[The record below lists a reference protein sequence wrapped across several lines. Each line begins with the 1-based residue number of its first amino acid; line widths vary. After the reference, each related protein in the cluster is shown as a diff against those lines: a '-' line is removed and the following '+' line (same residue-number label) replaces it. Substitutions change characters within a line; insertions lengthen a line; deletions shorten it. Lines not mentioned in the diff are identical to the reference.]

1 MARTAHTFWQRTT
14 ANLRRLAR
22 ARSGVAAVEFAMI
35 MPVVLG
41 LGMFGTETAWLVLAT
56 MQVGEVAVQVAD
68 NGSRIGDTSTLQNR
82 KIYESDIN
90 DVLLGADLNGGSML
104 HILQHGRIII
114 SSLEVVSGTTGT
126 QYIHW
131 QRCKG
136 AKNWTSSYGVAG
148 ATGLAGIGPAGH
160 QVSAMPG
167 EAVIFVE
174 IAYDYQPLIS
184 ASFIPDRTIKTIA
197 SFNVRDSRDLT
208 QIYQRNASSPDSVA
222 RCSVFSAT

>member
-1 MARTAHTFWQRTT
+1 MAGPKRSFWQNTT
-14 ANLRRLAR
+14 SSLRRLRR
-22 ARSGVAAVEFAMI
+22 ARSGVAAVEFAMV

-41 LGMFGTETAWLVLAT
+41 MGMFGTETAWLVLAT

-68 NGSRIGDTSTLQNR
+68 NASRIGDTSTLQNR
-82 KIYESDIN
+82 RIYEADIN

-104 HILQHGRIII
+104 HLLQHGRVII
-114 SSLEVVSGTTGT
+114 SSVEVVSGTTST

-136 AKNWTSSYGVAG
+136 VKSYVSGYGLAG

-174 IAYDYQPLIS
+174 VAYDYQPLIS

-208 QIYQRNASSPDSVA
+208 QIYQRNLTSPDSVA
-222 RCSVFSAT
+222 SCSVFSAS